1 MENFKKKN
9 SSSISFSDSDSPEV
23 IINKDNESELPKGNE
38 DSERNENFYRN
49 YDEENNN
56 SQNTYKNQNA
66 QINSDD
72 DYYEYV
78 SCISYNS
85 MFLIDHK
92 NPLVKKRKKLPKKY
106 RSPSRDVSDINTL
119 KQNLCEDPTHFSS
132 NKRTQRGFRRTLH
145 SEPHRGK
152 QKNRKIVK
160 KITI

>member
-56 SQNTYKNQNA
+56 SQNTYRNQNA

-72 DYYEYV
+72 DDDYDYYSWV
-78 SCISYNS
+78 SYNS

-92 NPLVKKRKKLPKKY
+92 NPLVKKGKSYQKY
-106 RSPSRDVSDINTL
+106 IEVHL
-119 KQNLCEDPTHFSS
+119 VM
-132 NKRTQRGFRRTLH
+132 FR
-145 SEPHRGK
+145 
-152 QKNRKIVK
+152 I
-160 KITI
+160 